1 MKKIISA
8 LAAICLATMAQEAPQ
23 IPEGW
28 FPFTVD
34 ARVLSSDSLASVDF
48 LNPSKATERIVVDG
62 GHFKTASGSPVR
74 FFGSNLCFNN
84 AFPEKELAPRLAGRM
99 KQMGFNI
106 IRFHHLDNRHILNK
120 EKTALDPAMLDKLH
134 WLMFQLRENGI
145 YSNLNLHV
153 SRVYNGLGDL
163 SKTFKYGKALDR
175 FYPPFVESQRKY
187 AKELLTTVNPYTGL
201 APINDPMIAFVEI
214 NNENT
219 ISQLDRIDNLELLKG
234 HVIGAELLRQWRSW
248 LAHKYASFKDLQDS
262 WSNGLQP
269 YSPVN
274 LIENTAIVVEG
285 QKNGFFEVT
294 KTGPHDY
301 DCKLLQDGSTAWAY
315 QIHFPDVP
323 YKENQNYTVKFK
335 ARATANRTI
344 NVNLGLH
351 EPPWR
356 VYSPNRVKLTPEW
369 QEFKLIA
376 TVQNYMPDK
385 RTRFTFNL
393 GGHDTGL
400 EIQLKDIELHE
411 GNEPYDYK
419 NQQSFDTVELP
430 EGTSTVFCR
439 RDFRQFLIETEYNFT
454 KNMVAYLKNELGLK
468 ALVIDT
474 QANYTAAYGM
484 VREAELCDYIDAHA
498 YWEHPHFAEGHSWS
512 PLHWTIPNTPM
523 ASSATGG
530 TFQNL
535 LRARVAGKPFT
546 ISEYD
551 HPAPNEHN
559 AEMFPMLGS
568 FSAFQDWDAIYQFSY
583 ASPWTTSMPSR
594 LNGYFAMSVNPGK
607 MVMAPFAAMMFR
619 GRLVDTATTTTT
631 ITVPKNLMANA
642 LTAKIPDMSAANIS
656 GYPQMLIGNT
666 ITRTTLKPNGLKVIC
681 DAPDRLSGLPLKTP
695 QIEWTIDEKQHGVY
709 LVNAPSIR
717 AATGFIGNR
726 DIMLGDFRFNMTLPE
741 KDTAAIAVAA
751 LDGRTLA
758 ESKKLLMAV
767 VGKIANVGMQ
777 WNEERTTLKDKWGQ
791 PPTIAPFI
799 PFTITLPGDAKPTVK
814 ALDGAGNAIGELSV
828 TEKADQWSFSA
839 QKTCPSLWFAI
850 ER

>member
-1 MKKIISA
+1 MKHILCIMTVMALVVAAQDAPKI
-8 LAAICLATMAQEAPQ
+8 PK
-23 IPEGW
+23 GW

-34 ARVLSSDSLASVDF
+34 ARVLSSENLASVGF
-48 LNPSKATERIVVDG
+48 LNPSKATERIIVKD
-62 GHFKTASGSPVR
+62 GHFTTVSGDSVR
-74 FFGSNLCFNN
+74 FFGSNLCYDN
-84 AFPEKELAPRLAGRM
+84 AFPDKELAPRIAGRM
-99 KQMGFNI
+99 KQLGFNV
-106 IRFHHLDNRHILNK
+106 IRFHHLDNRHIVNK
-120 EKTALDPAMLDKLH
+120 DRTALNPVMLDKLH

-153 SRVYNGLGDL
+153 SRVYKGLGDL
-163 SKTFKYGKALDR
+163 GKTFKYGKGLDR
-175 FYPPFVESQRKY
+175 FYPPFVESQKKY
-187 AKELLTTVNPYTGL
+187 AKELLTTVNPYTNL
-201 APINDPMIAFVEI
+201 APIDDPMIAFVEI
-214 NNENT
+214 NNENS
-219 ISQLDRIDNLELLKG
+219 ISQLDNIDNLDLLRN
-234 HVIGAELLRQWRSW
+234 HEIGAELLRQWRLW
-248 LAHKYASFKDLQDS
+248 LSRKYRTFDDLKTS

-274 LIENTAIVVEG
+274 LIENTAIVAEG
-285 QKNGFFEVT
+285 KKDGFFEIT
-294 KTGPHDY
+294 KVGPLDY

-323 YKENQNYTVKFK
+323 LKENQNYTIKFK
-335 ARATANRTI
+335 ARATVNRSI

-351 EPPWR
+351 EPPWF
-356 VYSPNRVKLTPEW
+356 VYSRSRVKLTPEW

-376 TVQNYMPDK
+376 TIQNYMPDK

-393 GGHDTGL
+393 GGLNAGL
-400 EIQLKDIELHE
+400 ELQLKDIELHE

-419 NQQSFDTVELP
+419 EQQNFDTVELP
-430 EGTSTVFCR
+430 EVTSTAFCR
-439 RDFRQFLIETEYNFT
+439 RDFREFLIETEYNFT

-474 QANYTAAYGM
+474 QATYTGAYGM
-484 VREAELCDYIDAHA
+484 IREGELCDYVDAHA

-523 ASSATGG
+523 ASSANGG

-535 LRARVAGKPFT
+535 IRARIAGKPFT
-546 ISEYD
+546 VSEYD

-583 ASPWTTSMPSR
+583 ASPWNDAMPSR
-594 LNGYFAMSVNPGK
+594 LNGYFAMAVNPGK

-631 ITVPKNLMANA
+631 ISVPKEL
-642 LTAKIPDMSAANIS
+642 LFSVLPSKIPDMSAGS
-656 GYPQMLIGNT
+656 LPGYPRNAIGNT
-666 ITRTTLKPNGLKVIC
+666 IIQTSLTSNGLQTSC
-681 DAPDRLSGLPLKTP
+681 DASDRLSGLPLKTQ
-695 QIEWTIDEKQHGVY
+695 QIEWTIDENQHGVY
-709 LVNAPSIR
+709 LVNAPSVR

-726 DIMLGDFRFNMTLPE
+726 DIALGDMRFNMTLPE
-741 KDTAAIAVAA
+741 KDTAAIAITA
-751 LDGRTLA
+751 LDGRPLA
-758 ESKKLLMAV
+758 KSKKLLLAV

-777 WNEERTTLKDKWGQ
+777 WNEERTTVKDKWGQ
-791 PPTIAPFI
+791 PPSIAPFI

-814 ALDGAGNAIGELSV
+814 ALDGAGKPMGELSV
-828 TEKADQWSFSA
+828 EHKPEGWSFSA
-839 QKTCPSLWFAI
+839 RKDRPSLWFAI

>member
-1 MKKIISA
+1 MTLVI
-8 LAAICLATMAQEAPQ
+8 TAQEAPQ

-28 FPFTVD
+28 FAFTVD
-34 ARVLSSDSLASVDF
+34 ARVFSSDNLASVEF
-48 LNPSKATERIVVDG
+48 LNPSKATERIIVKD
-62 GHFKTASGSPVR
+62 GHFTTASGGPVR
-74 FFGSNLCFNN
+74 FFGSNLCYDN
-84 AFPEKELAPRLAGRM
+84 AFPDKELAPCIAGRM
-99 KQMGFNI
+99 KQLGFNI
-106 IRFHHLDNRHILNK
+106 IRFHHLDNRHIVNK
-120 EKTALDPAMLDKLH
+120 DRTALNPVMLDKLH

-153 SRVYNGLGDL
+153 SRVYKGLGDL
-163 SKTFKYGKALDR
+163 GKTFKYGKGLDR

-201 APINDPMIAFVEI
+201 APIDDPMIAFVEI
-214 NNENT
+214 NNENS
-219 ISQLDRIDNLELLKG
+219 ISLLDNTDNLELLRN
-234 HVIGAELLRQWRSW
+234 HEIGVELLRQWRTW
-248 LAHKYASFKDLQDS
+248 LSRKYRSFDDLKAS

-274 LIENTAIVVEG
+274 LIEKTTIVAEG
-285 QKNGFFEVT
+285 KKDGFFEIT
-294 KTGPHDY
+294 KVGPLDY
-301 DCKLLQDGSTAWAY
+301 DCKLLQDGPTAWAY

-323 YKENQNYTVKFK
+323 FKENQNYTIKFK
-335 ARATANRTI
+335 ARATANRNI

-351 EPPWR
+351 EPPWL
-356 VYSPNRVKLTPEW
+356 VYSRSRVKLTPEW
-369 QEFKLIA
+369 QEFKLIG
-376 TVQNYMPDK
+376 TVRNYMPDK

-393 GGHDTGL
+393 GGLNAGL
-400 EIQLKDIELHE
+400 ELQLKDIELHE

-430 EGTSTVFCR
+430 EGTSTIFCR
-439 RDFRQFLIETEYNFT
+439 RDFREFLIETEYNFT

-474 QANYTAAYGM
+474 QASYTGAFGM
-484 VREAELCDYIDAHA
+484 IREGELCDYVDTHA

-535 LRARVAGKPFT
+535 IRSRIAGKPFT
-546 ISEYD
+546 VSEYD

-583 ASPWTTSMPSR
+583 ASPWNDAMPSR
-594 LNGYFAMSVNPGK
+594 LNGYFAMAVNPGK
-607 MVMAPFAAMMFR
+607 MVMAPFAAIMFR

-631 ITVPKNLMANA
+631 ISVPKEL
-642 LTAKIPDMSAANIS
+642 LGSVLPSKIPDMSAGS
-656 GYPQMLIGNT
+656 LLGYPRSLIGDT
-666 ITRTTLKPNGLKVIC
+666 IVHTSLKSSGLEANC
-681 DAPDRLSGLPLKTP
+681 DAPGRLCGLPLKTP
-695 QIEWTIDEKQHGVY
+695 QIEWTIDENQHGIY

-726 DIMLGDFRFNMTLPE
+726 DIALGDMHFQITLPE
-741 KDTAAIAVAA
+741 KDTAAIAVTA
-751 LDGRTLA
+751 LDGKSLA
-758 ESKKLLMAV
+758 ESKKLLLAV

-777 WNEERTTLKDKWGQ
+777 WNEERTTVKDKWGQ

-799 PFTITLPGDAKPTVK
+799 PFTIILPGNAKPTVR
-814 ALDGAGNAIGELSV
+814 ALDSSGKPMGELTV
-828 TEKADQWSFSA
+828 EHKPEGWSFSA
-839 QKTCPSLWFAI
+839 QKDHPSLWFAI